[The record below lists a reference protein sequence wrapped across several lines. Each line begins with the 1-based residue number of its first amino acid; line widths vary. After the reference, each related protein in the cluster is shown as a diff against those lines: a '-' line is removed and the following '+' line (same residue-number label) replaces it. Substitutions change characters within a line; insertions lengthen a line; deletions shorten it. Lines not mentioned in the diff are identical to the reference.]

1 MLSSLLALMGCGSA
15 PDGAAEEVIVPTAV
29 PATPTAL
36 AATAAVEYLST
47 ITGDPPLKLA
57 TGLAVDRDGNI
68 YIVET
73 STSSVKKF
81 DWQGQLVK
89 QWGGRGKGDGQ
100 FLFLG
105 GGGIVIDPQG
115 DVYVSDNGNKRIQKF
130 DANGQFL
137 LKWGSRGTKDGQF
150 NDPFAISVDPQGN
163 VYVLD
168 SANYNVQKFDRT
180 VSSWLG
186 GAVAAPKM
194 VSSTTRPI

>member
-1 MLSSLLALMGCGSA
+1 MAYSIQLRWATIMLSLLLVLAGCGSA
-15 PDGAAEEVIVPTAV
+15 PESELPGATEEVIVPTAES
-29 PATPTAL
+29 ATPTAL

-68 YIVET
+68 YVVET

-89 QWGGRGKGDGQ
+89 QWGSRGKGDGQ

-105 GGGIVIDPQG
+105 GGGIAIDPQG

-137 LKWGSRGTKDGQF
+137 LKWGSRGTKDGEF
-150 NDPFAISVDPQGN
+150 NDPFAISVDQQGN
-163 VYVLD
+163 LYVLD
-168 SANYNVQKFDRT
+168 DANYNVQKFDPNGKF
-180 VSSWLG
+180 L
-186 GAVAAPKM
+186 AK
-194 VSSTTRPI
+194 